1 MKIICNTSV
10 LSEACTI
17 VQRGVSQKSTIP
29 ATEGILFQAKN
40 SSLTLSGY
48 DIEVGIT
55 TVIECK
61 VVKEGSIVLSSHIL
75 CDILRRL
82 PNENVQI
89 EIDEHNLCKI
99 TSGNAEFTLISIPS
113 DDYPELPT
121 VSGGMPLA
129 IKQTMLKE
137 MVRQTIFAVAVSDL
151 KPVHKGIKFEV
162 TENNLRLVSCD
173 GFRLAVRNEYI
184 EYSGEELSFVVPA
197 KTLSEVVKLANDS
210 DENITLSIGKK
221 YILFEIGNY
230 RIVSRLLEGEFFNY
244 KNAIP
249 VENSTKAVVNLK
261 LLCDS
266 VERTSLLI
274 TGKVKTPVRC
284 VFEDNSVKVSSATA
298 LGAAN
303 DKIPAKIDGKRIEIG
318 FNNSYL
324 TDCLKTVDSD
334 EILMELNGPI
344 SPIIIKPLDGDSF
357 IFLIIPMRLKN
368 ENSILSKAPE
378 EE

>member
-1 MKIICNTSV
+1 MKIICNTGI
-10 LSEACTI
+10 LAEACSI

-61 VVKEGSIVLSSHIL
+61 VETEGSIVLNSHLL
-75 CDILRRL
+75 CDILRLL
-82 PNENVQI
+82 PNDTVEI
-89 EIDEHNLCKI
+89 SIDEHNLCKI
-99 TSGNAEFTLISIPS
+99 HSGNAEFTLISIPS

-121 VSGGMPLA
+121 VSGGMPLSV
-129 IKQTMLKE
+129 KQSVLKD
-137 MVRQTIFAVAVSDL
+137 MIRQTIFAVAVSDL

-162 TENNLRLVSCD
+162 EKGNLRLVSCD
-173 GFRLAVRNEYI
+173 GFRLAVRNEAIDYD
-184 EYSGEELSFVVPA
+184 GDELSFVVPA
-197 KTLSEVVKLANDS
+197 KTLSEVVKLITDS
-210 DENITLSIGKK
+210 DEKITLSIGKK

-244 KNAIP
+244 RNAIP
-249 VENSTKAVVNLK
+249 KENSTKVIVNLR
-261 LLCDS
+261 LLTDS

-274 TGKVKTPVRC
+274 TGKLKSPVRC
-284 VFEDNSVKVSSATA
+284 VFEDNTIKISSATT

-334 EILMELNGPI
+334 EVLMELNGPI
-344 SPIIIKPLDGDSF
+344 SPIIIKPLEGDSF

-368 ENSILSKAPE
+368 ESSQQQQ
-378 EE
+378 